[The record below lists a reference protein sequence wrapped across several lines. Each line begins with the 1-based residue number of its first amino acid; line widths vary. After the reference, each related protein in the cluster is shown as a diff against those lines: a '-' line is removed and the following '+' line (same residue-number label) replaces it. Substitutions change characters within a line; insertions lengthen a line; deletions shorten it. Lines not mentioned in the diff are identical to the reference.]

1 MDIRISP
8 SRLSGRISAISSK
21 SDAHRALICAA
32 LSDAPTELSLNGSSI
47 DIETTIRCLQSL
59 GAAFDVSE
67 NSIRVRPIGRA
78 AQAAELNCAESGS
91 TLRFL
96 LPVAAALG
104 CAASF
109 TGQGRLPERPVSPLK
124 EELEAHGC
132 QLDRAHLPIALSG
145 QLQGGG
151 FTLPGNVSSQFLTGL
166 LLCFPLLPEGG
177 EIALTTALESA
188 GYVEMTVQT
197 MRRFGVH
204 VQRTEQGFRVPAGQR
219 YRSPGRLAICG
230 DWSSAA
236 FWLCAGALSGE
247 IACGGLDENSAQ
259 GDRAVEPLLAQMG
272 AQVCRAG
279 QEVTVRPGTLSAIQI
294 DAGNIPDLIPVLAAV
309 AAAASG
315 QTRIVNAARLRI
327 KESDR
332 LRSVTDILRRLGAE
346 IEELPDGLIIRG
358 KPRLKGGEVSSWGD
372 HRIAMSAAIASL
384 ACEKDVIIRDAKVV
398 SKSYPGFWAD
408 FEKLGGRITT
418 L

>member
-8 SRLSGRISAISSK
+8 SRLSGSISAISSK

-32 LSDAPTELSLNGSSI
+32 LSDAPTELVLNGSSV
-47 DIETTIRCLQSL
+47 DIQTTIRCLQSL
-59 GAAFDVSE
+59 GAAFSVSE
-67 NSIRVRPIGRA
+67 HSISVSPMQSA
-78 AQAAELNCAESGS
+78 AKTAALNCEESGS

-104 CAASF
+104 CQANF
-109 TGQGRLPERPVSPLK
+109 TGRGRLPERPVSPLK

-132 QLDRAHLPIALSG
+132 RLDRALLPIALSG
-145 QLQGGG
+145 QLQSGV

-166 LLCFPLLPEGG
+166 LLCFPLLPGGG
-177 EIALTTALESA
+177 EIALSTALESA
-188 GYVEMTVQT
+188 GYVEMTIQT
-197 MRRFGVH
+197 MRRFGVD
-204 VQRTEQGFRVPAGQR
+204 VRRTERGFRVAPGQQ
-219 YRSPGRLAICG
+219 YRSPGRLEICG
-230 DWSSAA
+230 DWSSGA

-247 IACGGLDENSAQ
+247 ITCRNLDAHSAQ
-259 GDRAVEPLLAQMG
+259 GDRAVEALLAQMG
-272 AQVCRAG
+272 AQVCRQG
-279 QEVTVRPGTLSAIQI
+279 QDVTVRAGALSALSI

-309 AAAASG
+309 AATASG

-332 LRSVTDILRRLGAE
+332 LRSVTDTLRRLGAE

-358 KPRLKGGEVSSWGD
+358 KPRLAGGEVSSWGD

-384 ACEKDVIIRDAKVV
+384 ACEKDVIIRDAQVV

-408 FEKLGGRITT
+408 FEKLGGKITT

>member
-384 ACEKDVIIRDAKVV
+384 ACEKDVIIRDAQVV

>member
-32 LSDAPTELSLNGSSI
+32 LSDAPTELSLNGSSV

-78 AQAAELNCAESGS
+78 AQAAELDCAESGS

-132 QLDRAHLPIALSG
+132 QLDRAFLPIALSG
-145 QLQGGG
+145 QLQSGA

-204 VQRTEQGFRVPAGQR
+204 VQRTERGFCVPAGQR
-219 YRSPGRLAICG
+219 YHSPGRLAICG

-279 QEVTVRPGTLSAIQI
+279 QEVAVRPGALSAIQI

-315 QTRIVNAARLRI
+315 KTHITNAARLRI

-332 LRSVTDILRRLGAE
+332 LLSVTDTLRRLGAD

-384 ACEKDVIIRDAKVV
+384 ACEKDVIIRDAQVV

>member
-8 SRLSGRISAISSK
+8 SRLSGRIAAISSK

-32 LSDAPTELSLNGSSI
+32 LSDAPTELFLNGSSI

-59 GAAFDVSE
+59 GAAFDVSQ
-67 NSIRVRPIGRA
+67 NSICVRPIKRA
-78 AQAAELNCAESGS
+78 AQAATLDCAESGS

-104 CAASF
+104 CAANF

-132 QLDRAHLPIALSG
+132 RLDRAHLPIALSG
-145 QLQGGG
+145 QLQSGV
-151 FTLPGNVSSQFLTGL
+151 FPLPGNISSQFLTGL

-188 GYVEMTVQT
+188 GYVEMTMQT
-197 MRRFGVH
+197 MRRFGID
-204 VQRTEQGFRVPAGQR
+204 VQRTERGFRVPAGQR
-219 YRSPGRLAICG
+219 YHSPKKLAICG

-236 FWLCAGALSGE
+236 FWLCAGALSDE
-247 IACGGLDENSAQ
+247 IVCSGLDENSAQ

-279 QEVTVRPGTLSAIQI
+279 QEVIVRPGALSAIQI

-309 AAAASG
+309 AATASG
-315 QTRIVNAARLRI
+315 KTHITNAARLRI

-332 LRSVTDILRRLGAE
+332 LRSVTDTLRRLGAE
-346 IEELPDGLIIRG
+346 IEELPDGLIIWG

-384 ACEKDVIIRDAKVV
+384 SCEKDVIIRDAQVV

>member
-32 LSDAPTELSLNGSSI
+32 LSDAPTELALNGSSV

-78 AQAAELNCAESGS
+78 AQSAPLDCAESGS

-132 QLDRAHLPIALSG
+132 QLDRAFLPIALSG
-145 QLQGGG
+145 QLQSGV

-177 EIALTTALESA
+177 EIALSTALESA

-204 VQRTEQGFRVPAGQR
+204 VQRTERGFRVAPGQR
-219 YRSPGRLAICG
+219 YHSPGRLAICG

-279 QEVTVRPGTLSAIQI
+279 QEVTVRPGALSA
-294 DAGNIPDLIPVLAAV
+294 IPDLIPVLAAV

-315 QTRIVNAARLRI
+315 KTHITNAARLRI

-346 IEELPDGLIIRG
+346 IEELPDGLIIQG

-384 ACEKDVIIRDAKVV
+384 ACEKDVIIRDAQVV